1 MQSPNP
7 FLKGMNGRTGVEQMV
22 ERSEIVS
29 DEGYYESE
37 KCLFECPGPKF
48 IRSLSAYGFVRD
60 GAVGFGGFL

>member
-1 MQSPNP
+1 
-7 FLKGMNGRTGVEQMV
+7 MV